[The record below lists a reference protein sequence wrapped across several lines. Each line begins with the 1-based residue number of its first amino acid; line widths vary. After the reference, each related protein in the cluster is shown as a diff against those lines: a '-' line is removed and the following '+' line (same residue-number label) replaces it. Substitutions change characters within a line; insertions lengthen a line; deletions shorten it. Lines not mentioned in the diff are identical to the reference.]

1 MQRFQIQ
8 LYRVLPR
15 VLPLMSCL
23 LLLQSPVYAQ
33 GNTQANTQTNAQTNT
48 VSLQQYLAAVEN
60 NSLDLQTQKESISSA
75 KAGISIAGVRPDPQL
90 TAGIDS
96 KELYGP
102 NKPNTAT
109 TSIAGIALTLETA
122 NKRGA
127 RIQAA
132 ESNVRMTEATVA
144 AFRRQLLSDASN
156 AFIEACRSSMSLT
169 RRETSLN
176 AMRDIVKMNETRFK
190 TGDIGKLEL
199 VQSKVE
205 ADRFAMDVISARADT
220 INAEAVLSNFLGK
233 NFHELFTDMKMD
245 CSGNQDDMTTDL
257 AALTRQALEK
267 REDIQLARSASDNA
281 KDNIELA
288 KANRWIDPVVNLGIK
303 NTPKVNAIQNASG
316 AVTNS
321 PAERSNALSL
331 TVTIPIPFSRTQS
344 GELSQAQSAL
354 TQAQLQ
360 LRSTLMKAETEV
372 RGNYL
377 QYQAALQNIKNYK
390 DHVLDD
396 SERLLQGVRT
406 SYRKGAASMLELLNA
421 QRNADEL
428 YQAYLQAEANLAI
441 AKIKLQQS
449 TAYQGK

>member
-1 MQRFQIQ
+1 MQKTKIQ
-8 LYRVLPR
+8 PVRVR
-15 VLPLMSCL
+15 PLMSCL
-23 LLLQSPVYAQ
+23 LLMLLQHSLVHA
-33 GNTQANTQTNAQTNT
+33 QANMQTDT
-48 VSLQQYLAAVEN
+48 VSMQQYLAAVEN
-60 NSLDLQTQKESISSA
+60 NSLDLQAQQELIASA

-96 KELYGP
+96 KELYAP

-109 TSIAGIALTLETA
+109 TSIAGIAITLETA

-132 ESNVRMTEATVA
+132 ESNVRLTEAGVSA
-144 AFRRQLLSDASN
+144 YRRQLLSDASN
-156 AFIEACRSSMSLT
+156 AFIEACRSAMSLA
-169 RRETSLN
+169 RRDSSLN

-205 ADRFAMDVISARADT
+205 ADRFSMDVTSARADT
-220 INAEAVLSNFLGK
+220 INAEAQLSNFLGK
-233 NFHELFTDMKMD
+233 NYHEIFADRKTD
-245 CSGNQDDMTTDL
+245 CSSQDDMTADL
-257 AALTRQALEK
+257 ATLTRQAMEK
-267 REDIQLARSASDNA
+267 REDIQLARSASENA

-303 NTPKVNAIQNASG
+303 NTPRVNAIQNASG
-316 AVTNS
+316 MVTNS

-372 RGNYL
+372 RSSYL

-390 DHVLDD
+390 EHVLDD

-421 QRNADEL
+421 QRNADEI
-428 YQAYLQAEANLAI
+428 YQAYLQAEATLAI
-441 AKIKLQQS
+441 ARIKLQQS
-449 TAYQGK
+449 TAYQPK

>member
-1 MQRFQIQ
+1 MQKFKKQKSRA
-8 LYRVLPR
+8 
-15 VLPLMSCL
+15 LPLMCGL
-23 LLLQSPVYAQ
+23 LPLLPLLPLLLQLPAHAQ
-33 GNTQANTQTNAQTNT
+33 VTAPTAT
-48 VSLQQYLAAVEN
+48 VSMQQYLAAVEN
-60 NSLDLQTQKESISSA
+60 NSLDLQAQQELIASA
-75 KAGISIAGVRPDPQL
+75 RAGISIAGVRPDPQL

-109 TSIAGIALTLETA
+109 TSTAGIAITLETA

-132 ESNVRMTEATVA
+132 ESNVRLTEAGVSA
-144 AFRRQLLSDASN
+144 YRRQLLSDASN
-156 AFIEACRSSMSLT
+156 AFIEACRSAMSLA
-169 RRETSLN
+169 RRDSSLL

-190 TGDIGKLEL
+190 TGDLGKLEL

-205 ADRFAMDVISARADT
+205 ADRFAMDVTSARADT
-220 INAEAVLSNFLGK
+220 INAEAQLSNFLGTSYQEIFAGK
-233 NFHELFTDMKMD
+233 KID
-245 CSGNQDDMTTDL
+245 CSGSQNEMTTDL
-257 AALTRQALEK
+257 ATLTRQALEK
-267 REDIQLARSASDNA
+267 REDVQVARSASDNA

-303 NTPKVNAIQNASG
+303 NTPRVNAIQNASG
-316 AVTNS
+316 MVTNS

-360 LRSTLMKAETEV
+360 LRSTLIKAETEV
-372 RGNYL
+372 RSSYL

-390 DHVLDD
+390 EHVLDD

-421 QRNADEL
+421 QRNADEI
-428 YQAYLQAEANLAI
+428 YQAYLQAEATLAI
-441 AKIKLQQS
+441 ARVKLQQS
-449 TAYQGK
+449 TADQMK

>member
-1 MQRFQIQ
+1 MQKIKKQKSRALQ
-8 LYRVLPR
+8 LICGL
-15 VLPLMSCL
+15 LPLL
-23 LLLQSPVYAQ
+23 PLLLQLPAHAQ
-33 GNTQANTQTNAQTNT
+33 VNAQVTAPTAT
-48 VSLQQYLAAVEN
+48 VSMQQYLAAVEN
-60 NSLDLQTQKESISSA
+60 NSLDLQAQQELIASA
-75 KAGISIAGVRPDPQL
+75 RAGISVAGVRPDPQL

-109 TSIAGIALTLETA
+109 TSIAGIAITLETA

-132 ESNVRMTEATVA
+132 ESNVRLTEAGVSA
-144 AFRRQLLSDASN
+144 YRRQLLSDASN
-156 AFIEACRSSMSLT
+156 AFTEACRSAMSLA
-169 RRETSLN
+169 RRDNSLN

-205 ADRFAMDVISARADT
+205 ADRFAMDVTSARADT
-220 INAEAVLSNFLGK
+220 INAEAQLSNFLGK
-233 NFHELFTDMKMD
+233 NYQDIFADRKLD
-245 CSGNQDDMTTDL
+245 CSYQQDDVIADL
-257 AALTRQALEK
+257 ATLTRQALEK
-267 REDIQLARSASDNA
+267 REDIQVARSASENA

-303 NTPKVNAIQNASG
+303 NTPRVNAIQNASG
-316 AVTNS
+316 TVTNS
-321 PAERSNALSL
+321 PAERSNPLSL
-331 TVTIPIPFSRTQS
+331 TVTIPIPFSRMQS

-372 RGNYL
+372 RSSYL

-390 DHVLDD
+390 EHVLDD
-396 SERLLQGVRT
+396 SDRLLQSVRT

-421 QRNADEL
+421 QRNADEI
-428 YQAYLQAEANLAI
+428 YQAYLQAEATLAI
-441 AKIKLQQS
+441 ARIKLQQS
-449 TAYQGK
+449 TAYQMK